1 MFMWQSESAGTS
13 LMRANFQQLRADM
26 IKAGYI
32 TEDAF
37 EQDLAR
43 LKATDFLTISPTLW
57 AAWGRRPPR

>member
-1 MFMWQSESAGTS
+1 
-13 LMRANFQQLRADM
+13 MRANFQQLRADM
-26 IKAGYI
+26 INAGYI
-32 TEDAF
+32 TEDEF